1 MSDTLTPLTG
11 SGGSA
16 LAEPRSRFAS
26 QLAAAV
32 VRRIEVPSFVSASGR
47 ASSIRVGEVS
57 LGEVSIDHVDVSD
70 VETRFSTGNI
80 FLTNARAIVEIRL
93 SVRWWYDFWFAS
105 DSGVASL
112 GSVSFP
118 FDIGNIAIPALN
130 DIRLEVPSATL
141 DDVRASLQPV
151 IDLDLGGGTFEDLRL
166 ADTLVPSAG
175 FGLGGLGLGAVR
187 LNDVAVPSVSAASL
201 DLGRFAPTG
210 PLVLPSL
217 RVEGIELP
225 AASAPHIESEGL
237 IRVPQTTAS
246 QRVVPFSLGVVG
258 FDFRMRPVFDMF
270 IERMVIE
277 DLTASASVATLQV
290 QNVSAPVALRD
301 VSLDGLQLERLTIER
316 ITV

>member
-1 MSDTLTPLTG
+1 MSDTVTPAAGSRG
-11 SGGSA
+11 SG
-16 LAEPRSRFAS
+16 LAEPRSRFAA

-57 LGEVSIDHVDVSD
+57 LGEASVDHVDIAD
-70 VETRFSTGNI
+70 AETRFSTGNI

-118 FDIGNIAIPALN
+118 FDIGNIAIPALSN
-130 DIRLEVPSATL
+130 IRLEVPSATV
-141 DDVRASLQPV
+141 DDVRATLQPV
-151 IDLDLGGGTFEDLRL
+151 TNLDLGGGTFEDLRL

-175 FGLGGLGLGAVR
+175 FGLGGLGLGAVS
-187 LNDVAVPSVSAASL
+187 LNDVAVPSVFAASL
-201 DLGRFAPTG
+201 DLARFAPTG

-225 AASAPHIESEGL
+225 AASAPRIESEGL
-237 IRVPQTTAS
+237 IRVPQATAS

-258 FDFRMRPVFDMF
+258 FDFRMRPVLDMF

-277 DLTASASVATLQV
+277 NLTAAASVEALQV
-290 QNVSAPVALRD
+290 RNVSAPVALRN